1 MSDNRM
7 EPNSAMHVDW
17 SKRVSHAV
25 PRGQPDSV
33 PQIAQR
39 LFPAYTI
46 DGGRVHLAGC
56 TLEDRLFARL
66 RYQQGEAAT
75 GVYVDSDGQEL
86 DLRQAEALGLVDIV
100 PLEKPSPQAGPQLA
114 RFLTLVAPALEQR
127 DSTGRHNSTGPQNSA
142 GPRGELL
149 SITLVWCKFAEG
161 KLRFTLGEESVD
173 LPFADWART
182 LQPPPFV
189 CRYTGVQT
197 FHLAATDDAR
207 IVPAECIGR
216 CAESGRRTLADEL
229 VTCSVTGK
237 RVLAELA
244 PACPVSGK
252 PVLRQALAVCEM
264 CGEAVSP
271 AVLKRGRCDA
281 CRGLRS
287 IDKADPRMAR
297 LLDEHPEL
305 DRWNNWRMAE
315 TTAVYI
321 VVASGWLQR
330 LLLTAD
336 KETLQIKRLATG
348 NRLQNHWNAVNPAQW
363 RYVLR
368 G

>member
-1 MSDNRM
+1 MDMSNNLVGPTRV
-7 EPNSAMHVDW
+7 MHMDW
-17 SKRVSHAV
+17 SKRVTHAV
-25 PRGQPDSV
+25 PRGQPENV
-33 PQIAQR
+33 LQIAQR
-39 LFPAYTI
+39 LFSAYTI

-66 RYQQGEAAT
+66 QYQQGEAAT
-75 GVYVDSDGQEL
+75 GVYVDGDGQEL
-86 DLRQAEALGLVDIV
+86 DLRQVDALGLVDTT

-127 DSTGRHNSTGPQNSA
+127 NSTGPQDSA
-142 GPRGELL
+142 GRQGELL

-197 FHLAATDDAR
+197 FHLAGTDDAR

-216 CAESGRRTLADEL
+216 CAETGRRTLADEL

-237 RVLAELA
+237 QVLSELA
-244 PACPVSGK
+244 PACPVSGQA
-252 PVLRQALAVCEM
+252 VLRRAMAVCEM

-271 AVLKRGRCDA
+271 AVVKRGRCAA

-305 DRWNNWRMAE
+305 DRWGHWRMAE
-315 TTAVYI
+315 TATVYI
-321 VVASGWLQR
+321 LVASGWLQR
-330 LLLTAD
+330 LLVTAD
-336 KETLQIKRLATG
+336 KETLMIKRLATG
-348 NRLQNHWNAVNPAQW
+348 NRLQSHWNVVNPAQH
-363 RYVLR
+363 RYVLKD
-368 G
+368 